1 MDDHFGTEAT
11 MVTLGSPILRTLDV
25 LPFSYLYIYIFICLF
40 IIASIVILM
49 GYVPSYNDKLSDQ
62 P

>member
-25 LPFSYLYIYIFICLF
+25 LPFSYLYIYIYLF